1 MTFPAARDQWRRRSR
16 RRGFRHAF
24 AAVERLEPRALLTA
38 DLGSASSALAHRL
51 SWGGRDVDVRADTW
65 VVTAPALS
73 EAGLDVATTWRSRS
87 LGEGFFA
94 VTAPGSSAD
103 DMVAWASRTAGVESV
118 EPDVIIASATM
129 PNDPSFGRLWGLD
142 NTGQSGGVAGADIDA
157 TRAWDVSTGSRSVV
171 VAVID
176 TGVDYRHADLAA
188 NMWRNPGEVAGN
200 GIDDDRNGF
209 VDDVHGWDFAN
220 GDGDPFDDEGHGTHV
235 AGTIGA
241 VGNNGVGVTGVN
253 WAVSIMA
260 LKFLGSD
267 GSGSTSDAIAAI
279 NYATRMRRDFGVN
292 VVATNNSWGGGG
304 SSAALRRAIQA
315 GGDAGI
321 LFVAAA
327 GNEGVNNDVTPSY
340 PANDTSAAVIAVAA
354 TDRSNRLAS
363 FSNYGATSVDIAAP
377 GAAIYSTVPGNGYAS
392 YSGTSMATPHVSGA
406 VALLAAANP
415 QATGAA
421 IRAAILSSATRV
433 TGLAGKVATGGLLDV
448 AAALTALGTGTPP
461 VEPEPPADP
470 EPPVDPTPEPTPP
483 TPTPEPPPP
492 SDAGEPND
500 SVASAVVVDLADGI
514 SVHTGFIGDGPNRR
528 RDVDLFAVT
537 LSAGDVL
544 TVDVDA
550 ASLASGLDSYLRLF
564 DSSGW
569 ELAANDDAD
578 GALDSMLGFI
588 APATD
593 TYFIGLSSFGNRRY
607 DPLISGSGRLG
618 STTGDYVLTIDVASV
633 ALTADVVDVDPD
645 PRTTAVDTVFIDF
658 SDVVDVFDVAAL
670 SLWRDGSEVS
680 LDGIEASSSD
690 GLRWVI
696 SGLARATTAPG
707 RYTLAIE
714 AGGLV
719 SEDGHVL
726 EESATDS
733 WTTVAAPVVGDVGD
747 TIRQASIVAATSGE
761 VRVAGQIGDSRFRG
775 RDVDLYRVT
784 LAAGQSLSVDVVA
797 RLVSNTSSL
806 DSYLRLFDSRGRQL
820 ASNDDANGSFDSALA
835 FTALR
840 GGVFFIGVSGYGNFR
855 YNPLRAPSGRF
866 GSTGAYELA
875 LAFGSTPSRRG
886 YAIAGSPDAPD
897 SRAAERLAV
906 FAQFGAQSAEP
917 IACGSRAR
925 TGRIR

>member
-1 MTFPAARDQWRRRSR
+1 
-16 RRGFRHAF
+16 
-24 AAVERLEPRALLTA
+24 VERLEPRALLAA
-38 DLGSASSALAHRL
+38 DLGSASSALANRL

-73 EAGLDVATTWRSRS
+73 EAGLDLATTWRSRS

-103 DMVAWASRTAGVESV
+103 DMVAWASRTAGVDSV

-340 PANDTSAAVIAVAA
+340 PANDTSTAVIAVAA

-363 FSNYGATSVDIAAP
+363 FSNYGATSVDLAAP

-392 YSGTSMATPHVSGA
+392 YSGTSMATPHVTGA
-406 VALLAAANP
+406 VALLAAANS
-415 QATGAA
+415 QASGAA
-421 IRAAILSSATRV
+421 IRSAILGGATRV
-433 TGLAGKVATGGLLDV
+433 PSLAGKVATGGVLDV
-448 AAALTALGTGTPP
+448 AAALTALGTGTLP
-461 VEPEPPADP
+461 V
-470 EPPVDPTPEPTPP
+470 EPTPP
-483 TPTPEPPPP
+483 TDPTPDPVPDPTPVPDPPAPPPGD
-492 SDAGEPND
+492 SGEPND
-500 SVASAVVVDLADGI
+500 SLDVAVSIDLSRGTATTAG
-514 SVHTGFIGDGPNRR
+514 TIGDGANRR
-528 RDVDLFAVT
+528 RDVDLFAVSLT
-537 LSAGDVL
+537 AGDVL

-550 ASLASGLDSYLRLF
+550 AVLGSGLDSYLRLF
-564 DSSGW
+564 DASGW
-569 ELAANDDAD
+569 PLAANDDAD
-578 GALDSMLGFI
+578 GSLDSALGFI
-588 APATD
+588 APQTG
-593 TYFIGLSSFGNRRY
+593 TYYVGLSAFGNTRY
-607 DPLISGSGRLG
+607 DPFVAGSGRPG
-618 STTGDYVLTIDVASV
+618 ATTGDYVLAFEVAST

-645 PRTTAVDTVFIDF
+645 PRSTAVDIVIVDF
-658 SDVVDVFDVAAL
+658 SDAVDDFDAADL
-670 SLWRDGSEVS
+670 TLMRDGQPMPLAGVDMATV
-680 LDGIEASSSD
+680 DGM
-690 GLRWVI
+690 RWVV
-696 SGLARATTAPG
+696 SGLAGHTATPG
-707 RYTLAIE
+707 RYTIAVE
-714 AGGLV
+714 PGGVTAGNGR
-719 SEDGHVL
+719 VL
-726 EESATDS
+726 EEAAADS
-733 WTTVAAPVVGDVGD
+733 WLVVADTVGGDVGD
-747 TIRQASIVAATSGE
+747 TLRQAAIVTATSGE
-761 VRVAGQIGDSRFRG
+761 VRVVGQIGDSRFRS

-797 RLVSNTSSL
+797 RLVSGSSSL

-820 ASNDDANGSFDSALA
+820 ASNDDSGGSYDSALA

-886 YAIAGSPDAPD
+886 LSIAGFPDA
-897 SRAAERLAV
+897 AEAGMAQRLTA
-906 FAQFGAQSAEP
+906 FAQFGAT
-917 IACGSRAR
+917 ACGMPDASGRSRPLR
-925 TGRIR
+925 GR

>member
-1 MTFPAARDQWRRRSR
+1 M
-16 RRGFRHAF
+16 
-24 AAVERLEPRALLTA
+24 ERLEPRALLAA
-38 DLGSASSALAHRL
+38 DLGSASSALANRL

-73 EAGLDVATTWRSRS
+73 EAGLDLATTWRSRS

-209 VDDVHGWDFAN
+209 VDDVYGWDFAN
-220 GDGDPFDDEGHGTHV
+220 GDGDPYDDEGHGTHV

-340 PANDTSAAVIAVAA
+340 PANDTSTAVIAVAA

-392 YSGTSMATPHVSGA
+392 YSGTSMATPHVTGA

-421 IRAAILSSATRV
+421 IRSAILSSATRV
-433 TGLAGKVATGGLLDV
+433 TGLAGKVATGGVLDV
-448 AAALTALGTGTPP
+448 AAALTALGTGTLP
-461 VEPEPPADP
+461 V
-470 EPPVDPTPEPTPP
+470 EPTPP
-483 TPTPEPPPP
+483 TDPTPDPVPDPTPVPDPPAPPPGD
-492 SDAGEPND
+492 SGEPND
-500 SVASAVVVDLADGI
+500 SLDVAVSIDLSRGTATTAG
-514 SVHTGFIGDGPNRR
+514 TIGDGAYRR
-528 RDVDLFAVT
+528 RDVDLFAVS
-537 LSAGDVL
+537 LNAGDVL

-550 ASLASGLDSYLRLF
+550 AVLASNLDTYLRLF
-564 DSSGW
+564 DPSGW
-569 ELAANDDAD
+569 PLAANDDAD
-578 GALDSMLGFI
+578 GSLDSALGFI
-588 APATD
+588 APQTG
-593 TYFIGLSSFGNRRY
+593 TYYVGLSAFGNTRY
-607 DPLISGSGRLG
+607 DPFVAGSGRPG
-618 STTGDYVLTIDVASV
+618 TTTGDYVLTFEVAST

-645 PRTTAVDTVFIDF
+645 PRSTAVDIVIVDF
-658 SDVVDVFDVAAL
+658 SDAVDDFDTADLTLMRDGQPVPLFGVDVATV
-670 SLWRDGSEVS
+670 DGM
-680 LDGIEASSSD
+680 
-690 GLRWVI
+690 RWVV
-696 SGLARATTAPG
+696 SGLAGHTATPG
-707 RYTLAIE
+707 RYTIAVE
-714 AGGLV
+714 PGGVTAGNGR
-719 SEDGHVL
+719 VL
-726 EESATDS
+726 EEAAADS
-733 WTTVAAPVVGDVGD
+733 WLVIADTVAGDVGD
-747 TIRQASIVAATSGE
+747 TLRQATIVTATSGE

-797 RLVSNTSSL
+797 RLVSGSSSL

-820 ASNDDANGSFDSALA
+820 ASNDDANGSYDSALS

-886 YAIAGSPDAPD
+886 FSIAGFPDA
-897 SRAAERLAV
+897 AEARMAQQLTA
-906 FAQFGAQSAEP
+906 FAQFGAT
-917 IACGSRAR
+917 ACGMPDASGRSRPLR
-925 TGRIR
+925 GR

>member
-1 MTFPAARDQWRRRSR
+1 M
-16 RRGFRHAF
+16 
-24 AAVERLEPRALLTA
+24 
-38 DLGSASSALAHRL
+38 
-51 SWGGRDVDVRADTW
+51 DVRADTW

-73 EAGLDVATTWRSRS
+73 ESGLDVTTTWRSRS

-118 EPDVIIASATM
+118 EPDVIIASATV

-340 PANDTSAAVIAVAA
+340 PANDTSTAVIAVAA

-363 FSNYGATSVDIAAP
+363 FSNYGATSVDLAAP

-392 YSGTSMATPHVSGA
+392 YSGTSMATPHVTGA

-415 QATGAA
+415 QATSAA
-421 IRAAILSSATRV
+421 IRTAILDGATRV
-433 TGLAGKVATGGLLDV
+433 STLTGRVATGGVLDV
-448 AAALTALGTGTPP
+448 AAALTALGTGTLP
-461 VEPEPPADP
+461 V
-470 EPPVDPTPEPTPP
+470 EPTPP
-483 TPTPEPPPP
+483 TDPTPDPVPDPTPVPDPPAPPPGD
-492 SDAGEPND
+492 SGEPND
-500 SVASAVVVDLADGI
+500 SLDVAVSIDLSRGTATTAG
-514 SVHTGFIGDGPNRR
+514 TIGDGANRR
-528 RDVDLFAVT
+528 RDVDLFAVSLT
-537 LSAGDVL
+537 AGDVL

-550 ASLASGLDSYLRLF
+550 AVLASSLDTYLRLF
-564 DSSGW
+564 DPSGW
-569 ELAANDDAD
+569 PLAANDDAD
-578 GALDSMLGFI
+578 GSLDSALGFI
-588 APATD
+588 APQTG
-593 TYFIGLSSFGNRRY
+593 TYYVGLSAFGNTRY
-607 DPLISGSGRLG
+607 DPFVAGSGRPG
-618 STTGDYVLTIDVASV
+618 TTTGDYVLTFEVASA

-645 PRTTAVDTVFIDF
+645 PRSTAVDIVIVDF
-658 SDVVDVFDVAAL
+658 SDAVDDFDAADLTLMRDGQPVPLAGVDVATV
-670 SLWRDGSEVS
+670 DGM
-680 LDGIEASSSD
+680 
-690 GLRWVI
+690 RWVV
-696 SGLARATTAPG
+696 SGLAGHTATPG
-707 RYTLAIE
+707 RYTIAVE
-714 AGGLV
+714 PGGVTAGNGR
-719 SEDGHVL
+719 VL
-726 EESATDS
+726 EEAAADS
-733 WTTVAAPVVGDVGD
+733 WLVVADTVAGDVGD
-747 TIRQASIVAATSGE
+747 TLRQAAIVAATAGE
-761 VRVAGQIGDSRFRG
+761 MRVVGQIGDSRFRG

-797 RLVSNTSSL
+797 RLVSGSSSL

-820 ASNDDANGSFDSALA
+820 ASNDDSGGSYDSALA

-886 YAIAGSPDAPD
+886 LSIAGFPDA
-897 SRAAERLAV
+897 AEAGMAQRLTA
-906 FAQFGAQSAEP
+906 FAQFGAT
-917 IACGSRAR
+917 ACGMPDASGRSRPLR
-925 TGRIR
+925 GR

>member
-1 MTFPAARDQWRRRSR
+1 MDTLMELFKARSRDRRRSR
-16 RRGFRHAF
+16 RGLT
-24 AAVERLEPRALLTA
+24 AVEPLERRLVLAVDLATA
-38 DLGSASSALAHRL
+38 ATGSASRL
-51 SWGGRDVDVRADTW
+51 TWGGRDMDVRADTW
-65 VVTAPALS
+65 VVTAPTAT
-73 EAGLDVATTWRSRS
+73 EAGLGIADAWGSRS
-87 LGEGFFA
+87 LGEGLFA
-94 VTAPGSSAD
+94 VTAPGASPD
-103 DMVAWASRTAGVESV
+103 DVRAWASRTPGVESV
-118 EPDVIIASATM
+118 EPDVIIASATV

-176 TGVDYRHADLAA
+176 TGIDYRHADLAA
-188 NMWRNPGEVAGN
+188 NVWRNPGEVPGN

-209 VDDVHGWDFAN
+209 VDDVYGWDFAN

-340 PANDTSAAVIAVAA
+340 PANDTSAAVISVAA
-354 TDRSNRLAS
+354 VDRSNRLAS
-363 FSNYGATSVDIAAP
+363 FSNYGATSVDLAAP

-392 YSGTSMATPHVSGA
+392 YSGTSMATPHVTGA

-421 IRAAILSSATRV
+421 IRSAILGAATRV
-433 TGLAGKVATGGLLDV
+433 PSLAGKVATGGVLDV
-448 AAALTALGTGTPP
+448 TAALTALGTGTPP
-461 VEPEPPADP
+461 VEPEPPT
-470 EPPVDPTPEPTPP
+470 DPTPAPDPGPAPTPVP
-483 TPTPEPPPP
+483 DPPAPPP
-492 SDAGEPND
+492 SASGEPND
-500 SVASAVVVDLADGI
+500 SLDVAVSIDLSGGTATTAG
-514 SVHTGFIGDGPNRR
+514 TIGDGANRR
-528 RDVDLFAVT
+528 RDVDLFAVSLT
-537 LSAGDVL
+537 AGDVL

-550 ASLASGLDSYLRLF
+550 AVLGSGLDSYLRLF
-564 DSSGW
+564 DASGW
-569 ELAANDDAD
+569 PLAANDDAD
-578 GALDSMLGFI
+578 GSLDSALGFI
-588 APATD
+588 APQTG
-593 TYFIGLSSFGNRRY
+593 TYYVGLSAFGNTRY
-607 DPLISGSGRLG
+607 DPFVAGSGRPG
-618 STTGDYVLTIDVASV
+618 ATTGDYVLAFEVAST

-645 PRTTAVDTVFIDF
+645 PRTTAVDVVIVDF
-658 SDVVDVFDVAAL
+658 SDVVTDFDATDVA
-670 SLWRDGSEVS
+670 LWRDGEAVP
-680 LDGIEASSSD
+680 LAGVDVATVDGM
-690 GLRWVI
+690 RWVV
-696 SGLARATTAPG
+696 SGLAGFTASPG
-707 RYTLAIE
+707 RYTIAVE
-714 AGGLV
+714 PGGVMAGNGR
-719 SEDGHVL
+719 VL
-726 EESATDS
+726 EEAAADS
-733 WTTVAAPVVGDVGD
+733 WLVVADTVAGDVGD
-747 TIRQASIVAATSGE
+747 TLRQAAIVATSSGE
-761 VRVAGQIGDSRFRG
+761 VRVAGQIGDSRYRG

-797 RLVSNTSSL
+797 RLVSSSSSL

-835 FTALR
+835 FTAVR

-855 YNPLRAPSGRF
+855 YSPLRAPSGRF

-875 LAFGSTPSRRG
+875 LAFGSTLSRRG
-886 YAIAGSPDAPD
+886 ASIAGFPDAPD
-897 SRAAERLAV
+897 AGLTQRLAA
-906 FAQFGAQSAEP
+906 FAQFGATT
-917 IACGSRAR
+917 CGVPEVSGRSRSVR
-925 TGRIR
+925 GR